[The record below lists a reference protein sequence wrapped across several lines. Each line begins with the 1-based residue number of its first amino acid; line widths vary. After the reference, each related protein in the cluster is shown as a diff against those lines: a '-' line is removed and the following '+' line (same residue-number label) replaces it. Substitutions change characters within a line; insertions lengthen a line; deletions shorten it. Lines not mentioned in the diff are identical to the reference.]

1 MAVVLIKQ
9 AFPSQNS
16 LLKKLSHLIKY
27 RWFSCLTKVLVAVLC
42 CGLFSAASVR
52 AENADVV
59 SDFFKQPD
67 KDTRAKKQLL
77 SPVTID
83 DTYLRNE
90 ISTTST
96 TGTITLQGA
105 VSEASANNKEV
116 KEARFE
122 VSRFRWDYL
131 ALETSRLPNI
141 RVLSYLADQTVSSTM
156 VPSRADA
163 FLFMSAF
170 LPITQQYRIGLE
182 AQAAKMQRVIA
193 AEQLRQKV
201 NETRSKVHQAYYT
214 LVLDQSLL
222 SDIQDTIKYLNELKI
237 TVAEQVKRGNSLPVE
252 EMEVNAKLAKAHY
265 DQSKANNTF
274 NVDRE
279 RFNQLLGRDLKAA
292 VTLEAVP
299 PPEDNELDVE
309 QAERQALSMRPEIRE
324 AAARVRQFT
333 LEKRIIMS
341 HYIPDVSVGLVYIA
355 LPGFNNSVL
364 PKNILAPGFFINW
377 NAWDWGRKAMLS
389 AARGK
394 EEQSSALKSDNA
406 KEDVIIDL
414 HTQMNKLTE
423 ARQLISVTMLARA
436 ASREEMRVCLNRYK
450 YTSAKLADVLQAQ
463 SSLADANNSY
473 HQALLAF
480 WAAKAQFERAIGA
493 DQ

>member
-1 MAVVLIKQ
+1 VQ
-9 AFPSQNS
+9 
-16 LLKKLSHLIKY
+16 
-27 RWFSCLTKVLVAVLC
+27 
-42 CGLFSAASVR
+42 

-67 KDTRAKKQLL
+67 KDMRAKKELL

-83 DTYLRNE
+83 DNYLRDE
-90 ISTTST
+90 ISPTSA
-96 TGTITLQGA
+96 TGTITLRGA
-105 VSEASANNKEV
+105 VSEASVNNKEV

-131 ALETSRLPNI
+131 AVQTSRLPNI
-141 RVLSYLADQTVSSTM
+141 RVLSYLADQTVSSEM
-156 VPSRADA
+156 IPARPNA

-170 LPITQQYRIGLE
+170 FPITQQYRISLE

-193 AEQLRQKV
+193 AEQLRQRL
-201 NETRSKVHQAYYT
+201 NETRSKVSQDYYT

-222 SDIQDTIKYLNELKI
+222 SDIQDSIKYLNELKT
-237 TVAEQVKRGNSLPVE
+237 TVADQVKRGNSLPVE

-309 QAERQALSMRPEIRE
+309 QAESQALSMRPEIRQ
-324 AAARVRQFT
+324 ADARVRQLK
-333 LEKRIIMS
+333 LEKQIIIS

-364 PKNILAPGFFINW
+364 PRNILAPGFFINW

-389 AARGK
+389 TARGK

-414 HTQMNKLTE
+414 HTQMNKLSE
-423 ARQLISVTMLARA
+423 ARQLVAVAKLARA
-436 ASREEMRVCLNRYK
+436 AAREELRVSLNRYR
-450 YTSAKLADVLQAQ
+450 YTSARLADVLQAQ

-480 WAAKAQFERAIGA
+480 WEAKAQFERAVGA